1 MLPRHVFTGRSGR
14 EFVEIFFQSLS
25 VKDPLEEIMFSIDPT
40 MRVYRDHW
48 NAGDLEVDSLAEA
61 FTMSPT
67 AILPKPLKTVQDV
80 LNYRDYN
87 GLGIGTNFFVGRSS
101 L

>member
-1 MLPRHVFTGRSGR
+1 
-14 EFVEIFFQSLS
+14 
-25 VKDPLEEIMFSIDPT
+25 MFSIDPT

-61 FTMSPT
+61 FRMSPT

-87 GLGIGTNFFVGRSS
+87 GLGIMVQTFS
-101 L
+101 LGEAPSEHRLL